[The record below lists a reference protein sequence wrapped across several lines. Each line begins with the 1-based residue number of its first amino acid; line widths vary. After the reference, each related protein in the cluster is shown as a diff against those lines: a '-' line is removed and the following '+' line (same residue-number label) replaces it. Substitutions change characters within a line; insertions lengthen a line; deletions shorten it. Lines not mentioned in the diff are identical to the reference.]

1 MGGRAVLSSRPS
13 GGAWAIRVL
22 QESAFVIPFR
32 YEPTWIHHR
41 ALWERP
47 KGQARRLHCWG
58 RRKRGA
64 ISAWHRLVAWADG
77 GEGISEKRW
86 KTVSDDIQ
94 DSLSFLQRSP
104 KGGMKLSSKGKVRR
118 TVTSKYNYS
127 ITYIPHPTKIEI
139 IGVFRGQDRRV
150 WVWPYNFQSATR
162 LVTCRY
168 LWWNRYG

>member
-1 MGGRAVLSSRPS
+1 MISIEYRWTANRDIYR
-13 GGAWAIRVL
+13 IRT
-22 QESAFVIPFR
+22 
-32 YEPTWIHHR
+32 YY
-41 ALWERP
+41 
-47 KGQARRLHCWG
+47 
-58 RRKRGA
+58 
-64 ISAWHRLVAWADG
+64 
-77 GEGISEKRW
+77 EGISEKTW

-150 WVWPYNFQSATR
+150 
-162 LVTCRY
+162 
-168 LWWNRYG
+168 